1 MTTQEKCW
9 MLSLGQIPV
18 PKNWYIPGND
28 SPYKIPKVRPSRGG
42 EGFDRSAMDREFKRL
57 ETVIKIIL
65 KSGDRITAGMAYQIV
80 IKRNVKFLPTTIYG
94 TRLSESRFAAHYNK
108 IRAKMGV
115 INPRLYRRKFVEEN
129 YLELSSSEIA
139 IYLGTTHDYVKQTI
153 GKIKN
158 GK

>member
-1 MTTQEKCW
+1 

-28 SPYKIPKVRPSRGG
+28 NPYKIPKIRPSRGG
-42 EGFDRSAMDREFKRL
+42 EGFDRTVMDREFKRL

-129 YLELSSSEIA
+129 YLKLSSSEIA
-139 IYLGTTHDYVKQTI
+139 IYLCTTHDYVKQTI